1 MLLRKKHT
9 AIFIAAV
16 KTFFYSKGL
25 MSLFL
30 GVVFLL
36 FLSQGYAADNA
47 GNLFNTGNATI
58 VYATAD
64 SNNVVITEGK
74 ITAFEGKTIR
84 LLPGTH
90 IKGSAQLTVNIA
102 SKENQKEV
110 AQIVAKEKELTMLAA
125 VAKHREEVIKSEERH
140 EIPIFFN
147 YYSPVPAQKSELG
160 QQNIQLT
167 ASLVNT
173 TVTFNSP
180 ISLINKKNT
189 LSDIHNHQV
198 LANQLVYNPVCSWGE
213 LSGTVK
219 VMRC

>member
-1 MLLRKKHT
+1 MLLKKKHT
-9 AIFIAAV
+9 AIFIDAI

-25 MSLFL
+25 MSLSL

-36 FLSQGYAADNA
+36 FLSQGYAAENA
-47 GNLFNTGNATI
+47 GNLYTTGNATI

-64 SNNVVITEGK
+64 SNNIVITEGK
-74 ITAFEGKTIR
+74 ITAVEGKTIH
-84 LLPGTH
+84 LLPGTW
-90 IKGSAQLTVNIA
+90 IKSSEELTVNIA
-102 SKENQKEV
+102 SKENQQEV
-110 AQIVAKEKELTMLAA
+110 AKTVAKEKELTMLAA
-125 VAKHREEVIKSEERH
+125 VAKHREEVLQPKERC

-147 YYSPVPAQKSELG
+147 YAPAPAQNCELG

-180 ISLINKKNT
+180 ISLINKKNI

-198 LANQLVYNPVCSWGE
+198 LANQLAYTPVCSWGDI
-213 LSGTVK
+213 SGTIK